1 MLYTVMKDGAA
12 LKELKTLA
20 AAKKLAEAEKAQV
33 LCEGKVVY
41 TAATTGLGEE
51 TAASSTLEGTSTE
64 KAGAEGTEGC
74 YRLTHLMN
82 VRSAP
87 SMEAQKVGV
96 LPAGTVVQ
104 VKAVENDWLHLTDGR
119 MEKKAAMPAEQE
131 DLCSITESRS

>member
-20 AAKKLAEAEKAQV
+20 AAKKLAEAEGAQV
-33 LCEGKVVY
+33 YAEGKCVY
-41 TAATTGLGEE
+41 RPATTVPSDEG
-51 TAASSTLEGTSTE
+51 ATLTVEGTSTG
-64 KAGAEGTEGC
+64 KAGAEAVA

-104 VKAVENDWLHLTDGR
+104 VKAVENDWLHLTDGTFILYQGGTFA
-119 MEKKAAMPAEQE
+119 EKV
-131 DLCSITESRS
+131 

>member
-41 TAATTGLGEE
+41 TAATTGIGE
-51 TAASSTLEGTSTE
+51 EGTSP
-64 KAGAEGTEGC
+64 AQAA

-96 LPAGTVVQ
+96 LPAGTVVD
-104 VKAVENDWLHLTDGR
+104 VARVENDWLCLCDGTYILYQSGTFA
-119 MEKKAAMPAEQE
+119 EKA
-131 DLCSITESRS
+131 D

>member
-20 AAKKLAEAEKAQV
+20 AAKKLAEAEGAQV
-33 LCEGKVVY
+33 YAEGKCVY
-41 TAATTGLGEE
+41 RPAAVATGFGEE
-51 TAASSTLEGTSTE
+51 TAASSTLEGTSTG
-64 KAGAEGTEGC
+64 KAGAEAVA

-96 LPAGTVVQ
+96 LSAGTVVQ
-104 VKAVENDWLHLTDGR
+104 VKAVENDWLHLTDGTFILYQGGTFA
-119 MEKKAAMPAEQE
+119 EKV
-131 DLCSITESRS
+131 

>member
-20 AAKKLAEAEKAQV
+20 AAKKLAEAEGAQV
-33 LCEGKVVY
+33 YAEGKCVY
-41 TAATTGLGEE
+41 RPAAVATGFGEE
-51 TAASSTLEGTSTE
+51 AAASSTLEGTSTG
-64 KAGAEGTEGC
+64 KAGAEAVA

-104 VKAVENDWLHLTDGR
+104 VKAVENDWLHLTDGTFILYQGGTFA
-119 MEKKAAMPAEQE
+119 EKAN
-131 DLCSITESRS
+131 

>member
-12 LKELKTLA
+12 LNELKTLA

-41 TAATTGLGEE
+41 TAATTVPDEE
-51 TAASSTLEGTSTE
+51 AAASIAEEPSTE
-64 KAGAEGTEGC
+64 KAGAEAVP

-96 LPAGTVVQ
+96 LPAGTVVH
-104 VKAVENDWLHLTDGR
+104 VASIDSDWMHLVDGTFILYQGGTFAEKTD
-119 MEKKAAMPAEQE
+119 
-131 DLCSITESRS
+131 

>member
-1 MLYTVMKDGAA
+1 MLYTVMKDGKA

-51 TAASSTLEGTSTE
+51 TAASSTLEGTSTG
-64 KAGAEGTEGC
+64 KAGAEGC
-74 YRLTHLMN
+74 YRLTRLMN

-104 VKAVENDWLHLTDGR
+104 VKAVENDWLHLTDGTFILYQGGTFA
-119 MEKKAAMPAEQE
+119 EKA
-131 DLCSITESRS
+131 D

>member
-20 AAKKLAEAEKAQV
+20 AAKKLAEAEGAQV
-33 LCEGKVVY
+33 YAEGKCVY
-41 TAATTGLGEE
+41 RPAAVATGFGEE

-64 KAGAEGTEGC
+64 KAGAEGC

-104 VKAVENDWLHLTDGR
+104 VKAVENDWLHLTDGTFILYQGGTF
-119 MEKKAAMPAEQE
+119 AENA
-131 DLCSITESRS
+131 D

>member
-20 AAKKLAEAEKAQV
+20 AAKKLAEAEGAQV
-33 LCEGKVVY
+33 YAEGKCVY
-41 TAATTGLGEE
+41 RPAAVATGFGEE
-51 TAASSTLEGTSTE
+51 AAASSTLEGTSTG
-64 KAGAEGTEGC
+64 KAGAEAVA

-104 VKAVENDWLHLTDGR
+104 VKAVENDWLHLTDGTFILYQGGTFA
-119 MEKKAAMPAEQE
+119 EKT
-131 DLCSITESRS
+131 D

>member
-20 AAKKLAEAEKAQV
+20 AAKKLAEAEGAQV
-33 LCEGKVVY
+33 YAEGKSVY
-41 TAATTGLGEE
+41 RPAAVATGFGEE
-51 TAASSTLEGTSTE
+51 AAASSTLEGTSTE
-64 KAGAEGTEGC
+64 KAGAEGC

-104 VKAVENDWLHLTDGR
+104 VKAVENDWLCLCDGTFILYQGGTFAEKTD
-119 MEKKAAMPAEQE
+119 
-131 DLCSITESRS
+131 

>member
-20 AAKKLAEAEKAQV
+20 AAKKLAEAEGAQV
-33 LCEGKVVY
+33 YAEGKCVY
-41 TAATTGLGEE
+41 RPAAVATGFGEE
-51 TAASSTLEGTSTE
+51 TAASSTLEGTSTG
-64 KAGAEGTEGC
+64 KAGAEAVA

-96 LPAGTVVQ
+96 LPAGTVVH
-104 VKAVENDWLHLTDGR
+104 VASIDSDWMRLVDGTFILYQGGTFA
-119 MEKKAAMPAEQE
+119 EKM
-131 DLCSITESRS
+131 D

>member
-20 AAKKLAEAEKAQV
+20 AAKKLAEAEGAQV
-33 LCEGKVVY
+33 YAEGKCVY
-41 TAATTGLGEE
+41 RPAAVATGFGEE
-51 TAASSTLEGTSTE
+51 AAASSTLEGTSTG
-64 KAGAEGTEGC
+64 KAGAEAVA

-104 VKAVENDWLHLTDGR
+104 VKAVENDWLHLTDGTFILYQGGTF
-119 MEKKAAMPAEQE
+119 AERV
-131 DLCSITESRS
+131 D

>member
-1 MLYTVMKDGAA
+1 MLYTVMKDGKA

-41 TAATTGLGEE
+41 TAATTVPAEE
-51 TAASSTLEGTSTE
+51 TAASSTLEGTSTG
-64 KAGAEGTEGC
+64 KAGAEGC
-74 YRLTHLMN
+74 YRLTYLMN

-96 LPAGTVVQ
+96 LPAGTVVH
-104 VKAVENDWLHLTDGR
+104 VASIDSDWMHLMDGTFILYQGGTFA
-119 MEKKAAMPAEQE
+119 EKE
-131 DLCSITESRS
+131 D

>member
-12 LKELKTLA
+12 LKELKTIA
-20 AAKKLAEAEKAQV
+20 AAKKLAEAEGAQV
-33 LCEGKVVY
+33 YAEGKCVY
-41 TAATTGLGEE
+41 RPAAVATGFGEE
-51 TAASSTLEGTSTE
+51 AAASSTLEGTSTG
-64 KAGAEGTEGC
+64 KAGAEAVA

-104 VKAVENDWLHLTDGR
+104 VKAVENDWLHLTDGTFILYQGGTFA
-119 MEKKAAMPAEQE
+119 EKAN
-131 DLCSITESRS
+131 

>member
-20 AAKKLAEAEKAQV
+20 AAKKLAEAEGAQV
-33 LCEGKVVY
+33 YAEGKCVY
-41 TAATTGLGEE
+41 RPAAVATGFGEE
-51 TAASSTLEGTSTE
+51 AAASSTLEGPSTE
-64 KAGAEGTEGC
+64 KAGAEGC

-96 LPAGTVVQ
+96 LPAGTVVHVASIDSDWMHLVDGTFILYQ
-104 VKAVENDWLHLTDGR
+104 GGTFAEKAD
-119 MEKKAAMPAEQE
+119 
-131 DLCSITESRS
+131 

>member
-20 AAKKLAEAEKAQV
+20 AAKKLAEAEGAQV
-33 LCEGKVVY
+33 YAEGKCVY
-41 TAATTGLGEE
+41 RPAAVATGFGEE
-51 TAASSTLEGTSTE
+51 TAASSTLEGTSTG
-64 KAGAEGTEGC
+64 KAGAEAVA

-104 VKAVENDWLHLTDGR
+104 VKAVENDWLHLTDGTFILYQGGTFA
-119 MEKKAAMPAEQE
+119 EKA
-131 DLCSITESRS
+131 D

>member
-20 AAKKLAEAEKAQV
+20 AAKKLAEAEGAQV
-33 LCEGKVVY
+33 YAEGKCVY
-41 TAATTGLGEE
+41 RPAAVATGFGEE
-51 TAASSTLEGTSTE
+51 AAASSTLEGTSTGKE
-64 KAGAEGTEGC
+64 GAEGC

-104 VKAVENDWLHLTDGR
+104 VKAVENDWLHLTDGTFILYQGGTFA
-119 MEKKAAMPAEQE
+119 EKA
-131 DLCSITESRS
+131 D

>member
-41 TAATTGLGEE
+41 TAATTGIGE
-51 TAASSTLEGTSTE
+51 EGTSP
-64 KAGAEGTEGC
+64 AQAA

-96 LPAGTVVQ
+96 LPAGTVVH
-104 VKAVENDWLHLTDGR
+104 VASIDSDWMHLVDGTFILYQGGTFA
-119 MEKKAAMPAEQE
+119 EKV
-131 DLCSITESRS
+131 

>member
-1 MLYTVMKDGAA
+1 MLYTVMKDGKA
-12 LKELKTLA
+12 LKELKTLT

-41 TAATTGLGEE
+41 TAATTVPDE
-51 TAASSTLEGTSTE
+51 EGTSP
-64 KAGAEGTEGC
+64 AQAA

-96 LPAGTVVQ
+96 LPAGTVV
-104 VKAVENDWLHLTDGR
+104 VVARVENDWLCLCDGTYILYQSGTFA
-119 MEKKAAMPAEQE
+119 EKA
-131 DLCSITESRS
+131 D

>member
-20 AAKKLAEAEKAQV
+20 AAKKLAEAEGAQV
-33 LCEGKVVY
+33 YAEGKCVY
-41 TAATTGLGEE
+41 RPAAVATGFGEE

-64 KAGAEGTEGC
+64 KAGAEGC

-104 VKAVENDWLHLTDGR
+104 VKAVENDWLHLTDGSFILYQGGTFA
-119 MEKKAAMPAEQE
+119 EKA
-131 DLCSITESRS
+131 D

>member
-1 MLYTVMKDGAA
+1 MKDGAA

-20 AAKKLAEAEKAQV
+20 AAKKLADAEGAQV
-33 LCEGKVVY
+33 YAEGECVY
-41 TAATTGLGEE
+41 RPATTVPGEE
-51 TAASSTLEGTSTE
+51 ETSPAQAAV
-64 KAGAEGTEGC
+64 GC

-104 VKAVENDWLHLTDGR
+104 VKAVENDWLCLCDGTFILYQGGTFAEKTD
-119 MEKKAAMPAEQE
+119 
-131 DLCSITESRS
+131 

>member
-1 MLYTVMKDGAA
+1 MLYTVMKDGKA
-12 LKELKTLA
+12 LKELKTLT
-20 AAKKLAEAEKAQV
+20 AAKKLAEAEGAQV

-41 TAATTGLGEE
+41 TAATTGIGEE

-96 LPAGTVVQ
+96 LPAGTVVH
-104 VKAVENDWLHLTDGR
+104 VASIDSDWMRLVDGTFILYQGGTFA
-119 MEKKAAMPAEQE
+119 EKM
-131 DLCSITESRS
+131 D

>member
-1 MLYTVMKDGAA
+1 MLYTVMKDGKA
-12 LKELKTLA
+12 LKELKTLV

-41 TAATTGLGEE
+41 TAATTVPDEE
-51 TAASSTLEGTSTE
+51 AAASIAEEPSTE
-64 KAGAEGTEGC
+64 KAGAEAVA

-96 LPAGTVVQ
+96 LPAGTVVHVASIDSDWMHLVDGTFILYQ
-104 VKAVENDWLHLTDGR
+104 GGTFAEKAD
-119 MEKKAAMPAEQE
+119 
-131 DLCSITESRS
+131 

>member
-20 AAKKLAEAEKAQV
+20 AAKKLAEAEGAQV

-41 TAATTGLGEE
+41 TAATTGIGE
-51 TAASSTLEGTSTE
+51 EGTSPTVE
-64 KAGAEGTEGC
+64 GASTGKAGAEGC

-96 LPAGTVVQ
+96 LPTGTTVQ
-104 VKAVENDWLHLTDGR
+104 VKTVENDWLCLCDGTFILYQGGTF
-119 MEKKAAMPAEQE
+119 AERV
-131 DLCSITESRS
+131 D

>member
-20 AAKKLAEAEKAQV
+20 AAKKLAEAEGAQV
-33 LCEGKVVY
+33 YAEGKCVY
-41 TAATTGLGEE
+41 RPAAVATGFGEE

-104 VKAVENDWLHLTDGR
+104 VKAVENDWLHLTGGTFILYQGGTFA
-119 MEKKAAMPAEQE
+119 EKA
-131 DLCSITESRS
+131 D

>member
-41 TAATTGLGEE
+41 TAATTVPDEE
-51 TAASSTLEGTSTE
+51 AAASSTLEGTSTE
-64 KAGAEGTEGC
+64 KAGAEGC

-104 VKAVENDWLHLTDGR
+104 VKAVENDWLHLTDGSFILYQGGTFA
-119 MEKKAAMPAEQE
+119 EKA
-131 DLCSITESRS
+131 D

>member
-20 AAKKLAEAEKAQV
+20 AAKKLAEAEGAQV
-33 LCEGKVVY
+33 YAEGKCVY
-41 TAATTGLGEE
+41 RPAAVATGFGEE
-51 TAASSTLEGTSTE
+51 AAASSTLEGTSTG
-64 KAGAEGTEGC
+64 KAGEEAVA

-104 VKAVENDWLHLTDGR
+104 VKAVENDWLHLTDGTFILYQGGTFA
-119 MEKKAAMPAEQE
+119 EKA
-131 DLCSITESRS
+131 D

>member
-20 AAKKLAEAEKAQV
+20 AAKKLAEAEGAQV
-33 LCEGKVVY
+33 YAEGKCVY
-41 TAATTGLGEE
+41 RPAAVATGFGEE
-51 TAASSTLEGTSTE
+51 AAASSTLEGTSTG
-64 KAGAEGTEGC
+64 KAAAEAVA

-104 VKAVENDWLHLTDGR
+104 VKAVENDWLHLTDGTFILYQGGTFA
-119 MEKKAAMPAEQE
+119 EKA
-131 DLCSITESRS
+131 D

>member
-1 MLYTVMKDGAA
+1 MLYTVMKDGKA

-41 TAATTGLGEE
+41 TAATTVPGEE
-51 TAASSTLEGTSTE
+51 ETSPAQAA
-64 KAGAEGTEGC
+64 

-104 VKAVENDWLHLTDGR
+104 VKAVENDWLHLTDGTFILYQGGTFA
-119 MEKKAAMPAEQE
+119 EKA
-131 DLCSITESRS
+131 D

>member
-41 TAATTGLGEE
+41 TAATTVPDE
-51 TAASSTLEGTSTE
+51 EGTSP
-64 KAGAEGTEGC
+64 AQAA

-96 LPAGTVVQ
+96 LPAGTVVHVASIDSDWMHLVDGTFILYQ
-104 VKAVENDWLHLTDGR
+104 GGMFAEKAD
-119 MEKKAAMPAEQE
+119 
-131 DLCSITESRS
+131 

>member
-20 AAKKLAEAEKAQV
+20 AAKKLAEAEGAQV
-33 LCEGKVVY
+33 YAEGKCVY
-41 TAATTGLGEE
+41 RPAAVATGFGEE
-51 TAASSTLEGTSTE
+51 AAASSTLEGTSTG
-64 KAGAEGTEGC
+64 KAGAEAVA

-104 VKAVENDWLHLTDGR
+104 VKAVENDWLHLTDGTFILYQGGTFA
-119 MEKKAAMPAEQE
+119 EKA
-131 DLCSITESRS
+131 D